1 MGMGLGSCW
10 YENVATDCD
19 TASNGSPMAHFVLAG
34 ALLFALL
41 AIVGIAIGACLSIAR
56 DLLLEKA
63 GDEQQPTIAA
73 NRRISLAERFAVG
86 LRHAA
91 NFTQARG
98 GSVRGHGSRD
108 T

>member
-1 MGMGLGSCW
+1 M
-10 YENVATDCD
+10 
-19 TASNGSPMAHFVLAG
+19 PHFVLAG

-63 GDEQQPTIAA
+63 GDEQPTRAA
-73 NRRISLAERFAVG
+73 NRRISLAEKFAVG